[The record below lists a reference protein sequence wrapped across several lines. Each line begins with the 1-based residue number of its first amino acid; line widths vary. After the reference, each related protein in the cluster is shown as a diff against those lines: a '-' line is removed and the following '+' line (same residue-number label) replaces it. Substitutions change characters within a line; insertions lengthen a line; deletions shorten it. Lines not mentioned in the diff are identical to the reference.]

1 MDETAVEFYREIN
14 GGDYLAV
21 EVGTQGYYRDHGK
34 DEMQGRAAAIA
45 GDPSSVCTTGIGLEY
60 LAEKCVRV
68 ARADLPLEWRRH
80 INMDHDGDHFED
92 GGEPLEETPLWL
104 DGRVRAAVA
113 DALGYWPDTDVIL
126 NAVADHE
133 NLDNIALA
141 DALGEAEEAFDVAGG
156 RGVELADAIDSMR
169 IADAVR
175 DALAKPAL
183 FICVEYDLSYTGG
196 DYDKVGQFALVP
208 VERFDELGMEE
219 AFTRATGHDPIHIIH
234 YSPDEPV
241 TANGEPPPD
250 EAAG

>member
-21 EVGTQGYYRDHGK
+21 EVGTQGYYRDQDK
-34 DEMQGRAAAIA
+34 DQMQGRAAAIA
-45 GDPSSVCTTGIGLEY
+45 CDPSSVCTTGIGLEY

-68 ARADLPLEWRRH
+68 ARADVPPEWRRH
-80 INMDHDGDHFED
+80 INLDHDGDHFED
-92 GGEPLEETPLWL
+92 GGHPLPETPLWL

-113 DALGYWPDTDVIL
+113 NALGYWPDTDVIL
-126 NAVADHE
+126 DAVEQHE
-133 NLDNIALA
+133 GLENVALA
-141 DALGEAEEAFDVAGG
+141 NALGDAEEAFDAAGG
-156 RGVELADAIDSMR
+156 RGVELADAIDSLR

-175 DALAKPAL
+175 GALQKTPL
-183 FICVEYDLSYTGG
+183 YVRVEYDLSYTGG

-208 VERFDELGMEE
+208 VERVDELGMEE
-219 AFTRATGHDPIHIIH
+219 AFTRATGHDPTHIIH

-250 EAAG
+250 EAAS